1 MDGSAPATVVV
12 GRLKPRW
19 ELAPAQPLLAAHLGE
34 RLGVSSLLAQ
44 CLLNR
49 GLTEPEACRA
59 FLEPRLASLT
69 DPFLLPDM
77 RAAVDR
83 LEQARQRG
91 ETVVIFGDYDVDGVT
106 ASALLQEVLEGLGW
120 SCAVYLPHRFD
131 EGYGLSRE
139 AVTNCLRRHP
149 ARLLLAVD
157 CGSTACDTVAELREQ
172 GVDVIILDHHQPGP
186 RRPPAVAFVNPRA
199 SGGGSGPC
207 EGRELCSV
215 GLAFKLAHALVKEGR
230 RRGEAEAHGL
240 DLRDWLELVAL
251 GSIAD
256 VVPLTGENRILVR
269 AGLARLNRTKRP
281 GLQALCEV
289 ARCAGALD
297 TFHVGFQLAP
307 RLNAAGR
314 LETAQTALDLL
325 RASSPEAARALAT
338 QLDDWNRERQEVE
351 REILGEIR
359 RRLQEGFRPETDWV
373 IVEGDPEW
381 HLGVV
386 GIVAARL
393 VQEFHRP
400 ALVLGGDGGC
410 LRGSGRSIPGFDLA
424 AALRACGD
432 LLVSHGGHAMAAGV
446 SLEPD
451 RLEAFRRRL
460 NDLAHRTLTAE
471 ALCPALWLD
480 AEVRLS
486 DLTPEVLE
494 ELDRLKPVGPDNP
507 PVHLV
512 ARGVSLQRP
521 LQRFGREQR
530 HVRLWV
536 TDGRAVCE
544 TIWWSGGL
552 EPDLP
557 VGTFDLAFAPQWH
570 VWNGRRRLRLRL
582 LDWRPA

>member
-12 GRLKPRW
+12 GRLKRRW
-19 ELAPAQPLLAAHLGE
+19 DLAPAQPLLAAHLGE

-131 EGYGLSRE
+131 EGYGLSRD

-149 ARLLLAVD
+149 ATLLLAVD
-157 CGSTACDTVAELREQ
+157 CGSTAYETVAELREQ

-199 SGGGSGPC
+199 SVGESGPC

-251 GSIAD
+251 GTIAD
-256 VVPLTGENRILVR
+256 VVPLTGENRILVK

-289 ARCAGALD
+289 ARCAAPLD

-325 RASSPEAARALAT
+325 RASSPEAARTLAT

-351 REILGEIR
+351 RGILGEIR

-400 ALVLGGDGGC
+400 ALVLGGDGGY

-432 LLVSHGGHAMAAGV
+432 LLVRHGGHAMAAGV

-460 NDLAHRTLTAE
+460 NDLARRTLAAE

-486 DLTPEVLE
+486 DLTPEVME
-494 ELDRLKPVGPDNP
+494 ELDRLKPAGPDNP
-507 PVHLV
+507 PVQLV

-521 LQRFGREQR
+521 LQRFGRDRR

-557 VGTFDLAFAPQWH
+557 VGTFDLAFVPQWH
-570 VWNGRRRLRLRL
+570 AWNGRRRLRLRL